1 MSQLGRPTRNNKTFD
16 ADFVD
21 SQQREYSYLDE
32 TELLLYEDSTKFLPM
47 NFRLPKKIP
56 VEKRALAPEIGHV
69 LTLANPETKAIIA
82 RGRVAEMWLTARSNC
97 GLIFFEDFSRL
108 TDESVVDGNN
118 KQKKAS

>member
-21 SQQREYSYLDE
+21 SQQREYSYLE
-32 TELLLYEDSTKFLPM
+32 EAELLLYEDTTKLLPM

-69 LTLANPETKAIIA
+69 LVLANPETKSIIA
-82 RGRVAEMWLTARSNC
+82 KGRVAEMWLIGRSNC
-97 GLIFFEDFSRL
+97 GLIFFEDFSRFA
-108 TDESVVDGNN
+108 DNSVVNGNN
-118 KQKKAS
+118 KQEKAS